1 MHELAIAQRLLETA
15 QRALPQTDA
24 QVAAVQI
31 RLGALAGV
39 SKEELEFGFSVV
51 ASGTPFA
58 GARLDIEEIPVNVYC
73 PNCQKEQTLSEPEP
87 LCCPVCGT
95 PTPQVIQ
102 GKEVRLKALELDDD
116 VVSE

>member
-15 QRALPQTDA
+15 QRAVAQTDA
-24 QVAAVQI
+24 QVAVVQI
-31 RLGALAGV
+31 RLGELAGV
-39 SKEELEFGFSVV
+39 SKEELEFGFGVV

-58 GARLDIEEIPVNVYC
+58 GARLEIEEIPVIVYC
-73 PNCQKEQTLSEPEP
+73 PHCQKEQTLVEPEP

-102 GKEVRLKALELDDD
+102 GKEIRLKALELDDD
-116 VVSE
+116 SVEG